1 MLGGNSMLLLSFNNW
16 SFDIDL
22 QIIHAD
28 VKLDIEGQTLIDEP
42 LCIDVGLPA
51 LLLSALEATEPN
63 RWAPATEWKN
73 MPFFICGCGDAE
85 CRGFSFVVK
94 HLNENWLMI
103 REVDERQD
111 DDYRVAG
118 EYEVLVEE
126 YRQQV
131 EEIGSHFLQF
141 VHDLDYRPY
150 LAETVE
156 IIEALLAKLADL
168 RRDEA

>member
-1 MLGGNSMLLLSFNNW
+1 MLLLSFNNW

-63 RWAPATEWKN
+63 RWAPAVEWQN

-94 HLNENWLMI
+94 HLNETWLMI
-103 REVDERQD
+103 REVDERQG

>member
-1 MLGGNSMLLLSFNNW
+1 MLLLSFNNW

-51 LLLSALEATEPN
+51 LLLSTLNATEPN
-63 RWAPATEWKN
+63 RWAPAEEWQR

-94 HLNENWLMI
+94 HLDEAWLMI
-103 REVDERQD
+103 SEVDERQD
-111 DDYRVAG
+111 DHYRVAG
-118 EYEVLVEE
+118 EYRVSVRE

-131 EEIGSHFLQF
+131 AAIGDDFLQF
-141 VHDLDYRPY
+141 VRDLDYRPY
-150 LAETVE
+150 LSETVE
-156 IIEALLAKLADL
+156 VIEALLAKLAHF
-168 RRDEA
+168 RGMKV

>member
-1 MLGGNSMLLLSFNNW
+1 MLLLSFNNW

-63 RWAPATEWKN
+63 RWAPVIEWKN